1 MKMQIIIHI
10 FKSNRTETGPLKM
23 MVTSFRILTIV
34 FLFLTMV
41 TRVIAAVTKVG

>member
-23 MVTSFRILTIV
+23 MVTSFRILT
-34 FLFLTMV
+34 MV
-41 TRVIAAVTKVG
+41 TRVIAAITKVG